1 MRNWNILGGIEWC
14 GNYRFQT
21 TYEELKHTPF
31 EELTLL
37 FSRFQTTYE
46 ELKRRSIEWIGLEW
60 FASRLPMRNWNSH
73 WSIAS
78 ASNWGFQTTYE
89 ELKLLTRPF
98 WNTHYKLPDYLWG
111 IETHFSPPFWDR
123 LSRFQTTYEE
133 LKLITNQ
140 ETPPPFDRLPDYLWG
155 IETSIDLLDSRSER
169 RRLPDYLWG
178 IETLRL

>member
-46 ELKRRSIEWIGLEW
+46 ELKPEFWNSIWP
-60 FASRLPMRNWNSH
+60 RLPLPDYLWGIET
-73 WSIAS
+73 SIDWMVDVIS
-78 ASNWGFQTTYE
+78 SFQTTYE